1 MSKTPKQQNFD
12 DLLTSIDDK
21 LQKVGAD
28 YVRKGDFGTMLR
40 EWAVNGTEITTKKKT
55 RERVETYIHTDLA
68 SMYTMENQI
77 VLTALLLTSTVTSN
91 YKNQTQY
98 EWTTLI
104 TTDVH
109 FKNNLEYCLDY
120 MTLLVQAGE
129 EPKQAWQ
136 HVLACVKKL
145 DIGTWILSDELF
157 EAKKAE
163 VTGHA
168 PDTPSQHERIQVML
182 DAMKKIIADYEKNNT

>member
-1 MSKTPKQQNFD
+1 
-12 DLLTSIDDK
+12 
-21 LQKVGAD
+21 
-28 YVRKGDFGTMLR
+28 
-40 EWAVNGTEITTKKKT
+40 
-55 RERVETYIHTDLA
+55 
-68 SMYTMENQI
+68 
-77 VLTALLLTSTVTSN
+77 
-91 YKNQTQY
+91 
-98 EWTTLI
+98 
-104 TTDVH
+104 
-109 FKNNLEYCLDY
+109 

-157 EAKKAE
+157 QAKKAE

-182 DAMKKIIADYEKNNT
+182 DAMKKIIADYENNNT